1 MFFVLFTHPSF
12 LFYFDKHRHWQIK
25 YGRFT
30 ASSAQKSPNRLVKLQ
45 NCVRRSESRQALD
58 LGGVFSLR
66 FISREPAGLKRTS
79 FYTSSDFISDSM
91 RSLKTVS
98 LQR

>member
-25 YGRFT
+25 YGRFA
-30 ASSAQKSPNRLVKLQ
+30 ASSAQRSANRLVKAAE
-45 NCVRRSESRQALD
+45 VRATVREYRQALD
-58 LGGVFSLR
+58 LRRVFSLR
-66 FISREPAGLKRTS
+66 FISREPASERTS
-79 FYTSSDFISDSM
+79 FYRYSDFISDSM
-91 RSLKTVS
+91 RSLRTVS